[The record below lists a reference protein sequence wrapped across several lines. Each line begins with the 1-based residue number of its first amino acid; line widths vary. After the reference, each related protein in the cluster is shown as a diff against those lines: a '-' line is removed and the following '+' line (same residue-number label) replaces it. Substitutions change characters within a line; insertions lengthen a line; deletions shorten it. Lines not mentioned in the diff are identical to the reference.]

1 VLVSGD
7 VLDRMFGGELN
18 VLAALAT
25 GQIKTKGD
33 QISAVR
39 LLPVMFA
46 LVPLYK
52 AFREQYFAARSG
64 IFL

>member
-1 VLVSGD
+1 MRRKVSPRR
-7 VLDRMFGGELN
+7 LTFGGELN
-18 VLAALAT
+18 VMAALAT

-39 LLPVMFA
+39 LRPVMFA

-52 AFREQYFAARSG
+52 AFREQYFAARGSG
-64 IFL
+64 Q